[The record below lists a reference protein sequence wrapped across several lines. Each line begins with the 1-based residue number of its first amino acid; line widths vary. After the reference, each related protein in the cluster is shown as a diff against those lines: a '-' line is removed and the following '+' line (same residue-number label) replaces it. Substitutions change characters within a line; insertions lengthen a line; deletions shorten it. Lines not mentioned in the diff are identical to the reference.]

1 MRVIRNVALGAV
13 AFAGAHAIEVARW
26 REWFDPDGRYS
37 PWFLNAGGAVAL
49 TLGILAL
56 TTAATTCASVRTAR
70 DAAIQA
76 LTIACGAAA
85 AMAVTLLVLG
95 PGNIFPI
102 VLAAGTG
109 LFVLSCAGAAFL
121 GWAASAPG
129 RQHRKDSRPS

>member
-1 MRVIRNVALGAV
+1 MTAIRNIVLGAV

-26 REWFDPDGRYS
+26 REWFDPDGRYGA
-37 PWFLNAGGAVAL
+37 WFLNAGGAVAL

-56 TTAATTCASVRTAR
+56 TTAVTTASARTAR
-70 DAAIQA
+70 DAAIQS

-85 AMAVTLLVLG
+85 AMAVTLFVLG

-109 LFVLSCAGAAFL
+109 LFVLSCVGGAFL
-121 GWAASAPG
+121 GLAVSTPW
-129 RQHRKDSRPS
+129 RRKRENSRPS